1 MIRSLLASTALV
13 AFAVSGS
20 YAAEA
25 PATKGDQTADRFLT
39 ELGEAALA
47 SQWIGETVYASEAE
61 NAETIGEIED
71 LIVGND
77 GNIDAAIVGVGGFLG
92 VGEKDVAV
100 SFESLKFVSKDGG
113 DSYVVLETTKEE
125 LDSAPEFDV
134 QAQVT
139 PDTPAADTTAPVPP
153 TPPADT
159 TAATPETAAPMTPTA
174 APAMTDEDC
183 NAAWVAADANK
194 DGTLDDNEKARYM
207 AALRVADHPV
217 ETDATFTQELF
228 IANCKAGYFQTASA
242 PEAGAPF
249 EGANSFNEGQ
259 AQDRILAAGFANVSA
274 LTKDDKGIWRGT
286 AQSEGKEV
294 NVAVDYKGN
303 VVPDA
308 K

>member
-1 MIRSLLASTALV
+1 MTQRLLSTTALLTLLT
-13 AFAVSGS
+13 SGA
-20 YAAEA
+20 YAAET
-25 PATKGDQTADRFLT
+25 PVKGDPSKGRFLS
-39 ELGEAALA
+39 EIGEAGLA

-100 SFESLKFVSKDGG
+100 SFERLKFVSKDGG

-174 APAMTDEDC
+174 ARAMTDEDC

-249 EGANSFNEGQ
+249 EGANSFTEGQ

-286 AQSEGKEV
+286 VQSDGKEV
-294 NVAVDYKGN
+294 TVAVDYKGN
-303 VVPDA
+303 VVPDT